1 MVLFAKTGDKTLTN
15 IELKRSGTV
24 RRGYD
29 GTTGWSDDPQG
40 GLRDLT
46 GDELADM
53 RRSAAWN
60 APLRLKVLYPG
71 LAVTGSDKV
80 KGHDA
85 WVLETTI
92 DELKYKMYFDAAT
105 GLLVR
110 RDQETKTPDGT
121 KSTVVM
127 CFDDY
132 KPVDGV
138 PEPFTLS
145 FTSPQ
150 LNWTIKLTD
159 IKHNDPIDDA
169 KFAKQPAMRLRPNPR
184 RRLPSK

>member
-1 MVLFAKTGDKTLTN
+1 M
-15 IELKRSGTV
+15 
-24 RRGYD
+24 
-29 GTTGWSDDPQG
+29 
-40 GLRDLT
+40 
-46 GDELADM
+46 
-53 RRSAAWN
+53 
-60 APLRLKVLYPG
+60 KVLYPG

-92 DELKYKMYFDAAT
+92 DELKYKLYFDAGT

-110 RDQETKTPDGT
+110 RDQETKTPDGKGT
-121 KSTVVM
+121 TTVY
-127 CFDDY
+127 FEDY

-145 FTSPQ
+145 STSPQ

-169 KFAKQPAMRLRPNPR
+169 KFAKPAGDTPAPK
-184 RRLPSK
+184 PAETPAK